1 MSVSSSRLA
10 LVFALGFGLALAGCG
25 DDDDSGGG
33 NAAGQS
39 NTAGRDSTA
48 GSSNTGGTSAAGDR
62 CHQGCIDTLKAACKL
77 SPKDQ
82 ASCESDCHDLESGS
96 CGTEYAAFQ
105 DCAEGK
111 TISCDANLGY
121 PVVAGCETQQ
131 NAFIACQS
139 K

>member
-1 MSVSSSRLA
+1 MSFSSSAFA
-10 LVFALGFGLALAGCG
+10 LVAALGFGFALAGCG
-25 DDDDSGGG
+25 DDDDSSGG

-39 NTAGRDSTA
+39 NTAGSNNSA
-48 GSSNTGGTSAAGDR
+48 GSSNTGGTASGHDR
-62 CHQGCIDTLKAACKL
+62 CHQGCVDTLKAACKL

-82 ASCESDCHDLESGS
+82 ASCESDCHELESGS
-96 CGTEYAAFQ
+96 CGTEYSAFQ

-121 PVVAGCETQQ
+121 PVVAGCEAQQ

-139 K
+139 Q